1 MAEQDVLEINMLGGF
16 SLRYGDKVIDN
27 QNSRSKKLWLLLEY
41 LVTFRDKEV
50 SQNDLIDLLWGNDDS
65 ENPANTLKTLLHR
78 VRTMISTLDFA
89 DSKEVITYSRG
100 TYAWNNKF
108 PIVVDTELFEE
119 ACRLGDASS
128 SEQEKI
134 EYYMQ
139 AIEIYKGD
147 FLPKSALEPWVVP
160 INTYYHSEYLRIVHT
175 VVDLLNQADRKY
187 EVISICQKAVTLAP
201 YDEQIQY
208 HLIKALIDTGAQQAA
223 LQHYERVTDLFYSE
237 FGINLPDEITDLY
250 REIIKSNNVAEVDL
264 NIIQAKMECSTN
276 DNQGAFYCEYA
287 LFKEVYHIEC
297 RAAER
302 NGQSVYLCMLSV
314 IDNNGYTPTNR
325 KILNAAMKHAEETIR
340 LTLRRGDV
348 FTRYS
353 VSQFLLMLPTI
364 NYENGEKVLQ
374 RIQKNFKKNYGRN
387 SVEISY
393 KLQPLIPQL

>member
-119 ACRLGDASS
+119 ACRLGDTSS